1 MESLNISGASLQTFP
16 EIQNLS
22 YESVDASWNGIRALW
37 EEELPA
43 GIKTLNL
50 EGNQIGSDGL
60 LQVWPNSLETLNLSQ
75 NQIMSLRDVMHW
87 PTSLRVLNLS
97 YNQFEGVL
105 NCRHFPPSLEELDIS
120 FTNIISIVEFP
131 PNLKVFTAIST
142 CLQQLPS
149 KCPDSL
155 VKCTVS
161 NTRSLK
167 KNGLPNYWGA
177 ALEHLELY
185 NCRLREFPRN
195 LPATLKFLNL
205 SKNRIERI
213 CAQDKFPPNLSTILL
228 GNNRIFEIPI
238 WFSRM
243 WKMKYTIHNNLL
255 TTIPTAPNCLIAV
268 PQLVGARFQ
277 NAAERIQKRWRA
289 YKMGSPF
296 RSWYRISFIKDELIA
311 VAMCPERAGKYEDIS
326 PEWGYVYTLGK

>member
-1 MESLNISGASLQTFP
+1 MGSLNISGASLQTFP
-16 EIQNLS
+16 EISNLS
-22 YESVDASWNGIRALW
+22 YESVDVSWNAIRVLW

-50 EGNQIGSDGL
+50 EGNHIGSDGL

-75 NQIMSLRDVMHW
+75 NQLMSLSDVMHW

-97 YNQFEGVL
+97 SNQIEGVL

-161 NTRSLK
+161 NTRALK
-167 KNGLPNYWGA
+167 RNGLPNYWGA
-177 ALEHLELY
+177 SLEHLDLH

-195 LPATLKFLNL
+195 LPPTLQFLNL

-213 CAQDKFPPNLSTILL
+213 CPQEKFPPNLSTIHL
-228 GNNRIFEIPI
+228 GSNRIFEIPN
-238 WFSRM
+238 WFSRNS
-243 WKMKYTIHNNLL
+243 KLRYTIQNNLL
-255 TTIPTAPNCLIAV
+255 TTIPSSANCLIAV
-268 PQLVGARFQ
+268 PQIIGQRYQ
-277 NAAERIQKRWRA
+277 TAAQRIQTRWRA

-296 RSWYRISFIKDELIA
+296 RCWYRISVLKHELIA

-326 PEWGYVYTLGK
+326 PEWGYVYKL